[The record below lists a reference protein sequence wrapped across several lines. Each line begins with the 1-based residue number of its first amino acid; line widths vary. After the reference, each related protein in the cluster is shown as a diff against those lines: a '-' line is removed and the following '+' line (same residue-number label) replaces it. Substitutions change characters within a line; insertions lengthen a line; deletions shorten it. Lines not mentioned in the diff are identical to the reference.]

1 MRIFNFQDTSNQL
14 LILIEKL
21 CKTFWIFKKFTCS
34 LNRELR
40 EVHPSI
46 YMIVFSFNFSSF
58 ISLFFILSFFIF
70 QFFKIM
76 STAHRKV
83 TIRIQ

>member
-1 MRIFNFQDTSNQL
+1 MRIFNFQDTSNQS

-21 CKTFWIFKKFTCS
+21 CKTFWIFKKFTYS

-46 YMIVFSFNFSSF
+46 YMSDYFACFDYIF
-58 ISLFFILSFFIF
+58 F
-70 QFFKIM
+70 QF
-76 STAHRKV
+76 
-83 TIRIQ
+83 